1 MSGALDLYCAL
12 LDIEVPP
19 EKARAVVE
27 AFATLKK
34 EPTVHDRG
42 DAAAV
47 RQLQH
52 GLDENWWDMRLNA
65 MTDEITLKVGVLIL
79 FLLAWAILMH
89 RLA

>member
-12 LDIEVPP
+12 LDIEVSP

-34 EPTVHDRG
+34 EMSVRDRG
-42 DAAAV
+42 EAAAL
-47 RQLQH
+47 RQLQQ
-52 GLDENWWDMRLNA
+52 GLDESWWDLRLKA
-65 MTDEITLKVGVLIL
+65 MTDEITLKVGGLVL

>member
-12 LDIEVPP
+12 LDINVPP

-27 AFATLKK
+27 ALGALKQ
-34 EPTVHDRG
+34 EMAVRHRSE
-42 DAAAV
+42 AAAL
-47 RQLQH
+47 RQLQQ
-52 GLDENWWDMRLNA
+52 GLDENWWDLRLNA
-65 MTDEITLKVGVLIL
+65 MTDEITLKIGGLVL